1 MNLIEAMSDITVM
14 PGIDD
19 MPLLCLD
26 DDLFEIPRERSRK
39 TRREKR
45 QARRQYGLIRAKD
58 RKGPTEQPEGI
69 LTIDCEGMRG
79 MQEGDDTLSTVRE
92 LTGENSGPFCLKSG
106 LLYRK
111 WVPSG
116 GQESVMQLVLPKSC
130 RSKALELPHS
140 IPLAG
145 HLGRKKTLA
154 RLAQRFYWPAMHQDV
169 AHWCRSCQNCQKNGH
184 RKPARAP
191 MVPLP
196 VVEEPF
202 SRMAMDISAVCPQGC
217 KVYYDG

>member
-116 GQESVMQLVLPKSC
+116 GQESV
-130 RSKALELPHS
+130 
-140 IPLAG
+140 IFFFFFFFF
-145 HLGRKKTLA
+145 
-154 RLAQRFYWPAMHQDV
+154 FYKILCIVQQWIH
-169 AHWCRSCQNCQKNGH
+169 K
-184 RKPARAP
+184 
-191 MVPLP
+191 
-196 VVEEPF
+196 
-202 SRMAMDISAVCPQGC
+202 
-217 KVYYDG
+217 